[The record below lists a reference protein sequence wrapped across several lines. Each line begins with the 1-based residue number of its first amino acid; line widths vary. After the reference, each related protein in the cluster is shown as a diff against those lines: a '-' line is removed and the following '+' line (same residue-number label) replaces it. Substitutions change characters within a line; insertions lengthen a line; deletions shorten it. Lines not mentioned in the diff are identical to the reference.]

1 MPDGSDDEGE
11 NHGGSQLR
19 VYAGLA
25 HAADPVVG
33 GRFPSVAEGLAYK
46 YLFTR
51 EPYPV
56 VMTFCIKRDRSP
68 YRDTSCR
75 MLVRRY
81 VFARVCL
88 RVFVMLTSG
97 RRMPM

>member
-1 MPDGSDDEGE
+1 MPDGSDDEGD

-46 YLFTR
+46 YPFTR

-56 VMTFCIKRDRSP
+56 DDVLYQEGPIP
-68 YRDTSCR
+68 
-75 MLVRRY
+75 VPRY
-81 VFARVCL
+81 VMPYASPSVRLCSCLLACL
-88 RVFVMLTSG
+88 RHAYVG
-97 RRMPM
+97 